1 MIAPAL
7 LVPTFVLAVA
17 DWIGTER
24 GWVRSRYFT
33 KPAVLLAL
41 IAWFSLANGW
51 GGADLWFGLALVF
64 SLLGD
69 ISLMLPERYFLLGLV
84 AFLLA
89 HVLYIVGFN
98 QSPLNPDPLAL
109 VIIGLVAVSGLRVFT
124 IIRSGLVRTN
134 EGRKLLAPVMVY
146 SLAISVMLISAWLC
160 LFRPDWPLPAAFLVG
175 VGALLF
181 FVSDSVLAYNRF
193 IRRFP
198 HGELLVMT
206 TYHLGQIAIIA
217 GVVFSRFA

>member
-1 MIAPAL
+1 MSTAL
-7 LVPTFVLAVA
+7 LVLTFALAIA
-17 DWIGTER
+17 DWIATER
-24 GWVRSRYFT
+24 GWVKARYLT

-41 IAWFSLANGW
+41 IAWFSVTNGW

-69 ISLMLPERYFLLGLV
+69 VNLMLPARYFLPGLV

-89 HVLYIVGFN
+89 HVLYSVGFN
-98 QSPLNPDPLAL
+98 QSPVNPDPLAL
-109 VIIGLVAVSGLRVFT
+109 VIIVLVAVSGLRVFT
-124 IIRSGLVRTN
+124 VVRSGLVRTSD
-134 EGRKLLAPVMVY
+134 GRKLLVPVMVY

-160 LFRPDWPLPAAFLVG
+160 LFRPGWPLAAALLSAA
-175 VGALLF
+175 GALSF

-193 IRRFP
+193 VGKMP
-198 HGELLVMT
+198 HNDLIVMA

-217 GVVFSRFA
+217 GVVLKP